1 MVKFE
6 LVSSYRLL
14 NGRLDR
20 ASHGLLHL
28 DEGGTEVE
36 GCTDR
41 LLQTTQHV
49 VGVVLKVVLG
59 CVEEWVNRLIILW
72 LWLSIL
78 NNKKEVNLRLLWLLG
93 QHSVCV
99 WPFVE
104 ICCFGWRSQKILSCV
119 VGKNSMLHL
128 PLRQLN
134 IGRVKLG
141 CNDVRTRDHLHVR
154 RNDTKIRTIINLG
167 LLKRPHIRL
176 GHHLVRL
183 MRLLVV

>member
-6 LVSSYRLL
+6 LVSSNRLL

-59 CVEEWVNRLIILW
+59 CVEE
-72 LWLSIL
+72 
-78 NNKKEVNLRLLWLLG
+78 
-93 QHSVCV
+93 
-99 WPFVE
+99 
-104 ICCFGWRSQKILSCV
+104 
-119 VGKNSMLHL
+119 
-128 PLRQLN
+128 
-134 IGRVKLG
+134 
-141 CNDVRTRDHLHVR
+141 
-154 RNDTKIRTIINLG
+154 
-167 LLKRPHIRL
+167 
-176 GHHLVRL
+176 
-183 MRLLVV
+183 

>member
-1 MVKFE
+1 
-6 LVSSYRLL
+6 
-14 NGRLDR
+14 
-20 ASHGLLHL
+20 
-28 DEGGTEVE
+28 
-36 GCTDR
+36 
-41 LLQTTQHV
+41 
-49 VGVVLKVVLG
+49 
-59 CVEEWVNRLIILW
+59 
-72 LWLSIL
+72 
-78 NNKKEVNLRLLWLLG
+78 
-93 QHSVCV
+93 
-99 WPFVE
+99 
-104 ICCFGWRSQKILSCV
+104 
-119 VGKNSMLHL
+119 MLHL